1 MIWADLAK
9 RVLGKDRRA
18 LARAISWVEDG
29 REGSLDL
36 LRALYPHTGKAH
48 IVGVTG
54 SPGVGK
60 STMVDALAA
69 SYRAASCTLGIIAVD
84 PTSPLTGGALL
95 GDRIR
100 MNRHGAD
107 PGVFIRSLASRG
119 RLGGLSRATG
129 DVIRLMDAFGL
140 DVIIVETV
148 GSGQAEVDIMRYAH
162 TVVVIT
168 APGLGDEVQV
178 LKAGTMEI
186 GDIFVV
192 NKADRDGAEKTV
204 NDIRSLWKGHTQDGW
219 VPPVYA
225 VVARE
230 GQGIQEVYQGILD
243 HRRYLVDGGGLA
255 ARVTRGLETQVRDI
269 LEETV
274 VDYMLLKAK
283 EDGLLQGLLEE
294 VAGRRL
300 DPHGAAARLCDR
312 YGWRPKEPE

>member
-1 MIWADLAK
+1 MIWADLVE
-9 RVLGKDRRA
+9 RVLGKERRA

-29 REGSLDL
+29 KEGSRDL
-36 LRALYPHTGKAH
+36 LRAIYPHTGKAH
-48 IVGVTG
+48 IVGITG

-60 STMVDALAA
+60 STMVDALAVL
-69 SYRAASCTLGIIAVD
+69 YRAAGSTLGIIAVD

-100 MNRHGAD
+100 MNRHGTD

-119 RLGGLSRATG
+119 RLGGLSRSTG
-129 DVIRLMDAFGL
+129 DVIRLMEAFGL
-140 DVIIVETV
+140 DVVVVETV

-162 TVVVIT
+162 TVVVVT

-192 NKADRDGAEKTV
+192 NKADRDGADRTV
-204 NDIRSLWKGHTQDGW
+204 NEIRSLWKGYIQDGW
-219 VPPVYA
+219 VPPVYPA
-225 VVARE
+225 VARE
-230 GQGIQEVYQGILD
+230 GQGVQDVYQGILD
-243 HRRYLVDGGGLA
+243 HRRYLVEEGGLA
-255 ARVTRGLETQVRDI
+255 ARVTRGLETQVREI

-274 VDYMLLKAK
+274 VGYMLRKAR
-283 EDGLLQGLLEE
+283 EQGLLQEILEE

-300 DPHGAAARLCDR
+300 DPHGAVVRLCDR
-312 YGWRPKEPE
+312 YGWQRLEPD